1 MEIGVVIIDDNK
13 KFRDSLKLLLDSS
26 PGFLVKGTFDDAQDI
41 IMKIK
46 DTRPDVLL
54 LDIEMPFIN
63 GNDALLQIKAEF
75 PKLNVLMQTVFE
87 DEDLVFKAICNGA
100 CGYVLKNM
108 PPQKLLAAIVEA
120 YEGGAPFSSTI
131 AKKVLNMVKDRKE
144 SNSVSESNK
153 EQFKLTPRETE
164 VLGLMVNG
172 LSYKMIAAECNISFE
187 TVRYH
192 IKNIYEKLHVVT
204 MTEAVAKAIKS
215 RIVE

>member
-1 MEIGVVIIDDNK
+1 MDIRVVIIDDNK
-13 KFRDSLKLLLDSS
+13 KFRESLKLLLDSS
-26 PGFLVKGTFDDAQDI
+26 TGFEVTGIYEDAQDI
-41 IMKIK
+41 IRKINESK
-46 DTRPDVLL
+46 PDVLL
-54 LDIEMPFIN
+54 LDIEMPYIN

-108 PPQKLLAAIVEA
+108 PPAKLLSAISEA
-120 YEGGAPFSSTI
+120 HEGGAPFSSTI
-131 AKKVLNMVKDRKE
+131 AKKVLNMIKTGQPISETLNSKE
-144 SNSVSESNK
+144 E
-153 EQFKLTPRETE
+153 FKLTPRETE

-204 MTEAVAKAIKS
+204 MTEAVAKALKS
-215 RIVE
+215 KIID

>member
-1 MEIGVVIIDDNK
+1 MDIRVVIIDDNK
-13 KFRDSLKLLLDSS
+13 KFRESLKLLLDSS
-26 PGFLVKGTFDDAQDI
+26 TGFEVTGIYEDAQDI
-41 IMKIK
+41 IRKINESK
-46 DTRPDVLL
+46 PDVLL
-54 LDIEMPFIN
+54 LDIEMPYIN

-108 PPQKLLAAIVEA
+108 PPAKLLSAISEA
-120 YEGGAPFSSTI
+120 HEGGAPFSSTI
-131 AKKVLNMVKDRKE
+131 AKKVLNMIKTGQPITETQNSKE
-144 SNSVSESNK
+144 E
-153 EQFKLTPRETE
+153 FKLTPRETE

-215 RIVE
+215 KIVD

>member
-1 MEIGVVIIDDNK
+1 MDIRVVIIDDNK
-13 KFRDSLKLLLDSS
+13 KFRESLKLLLDSS
-26 PGFLVKGTFDDAQDI
+26 TGFEVTGIYEDAQDI
-41 IMKIK
+41 IRKINESK
-46 DTRPDVLL
+46 PDVLL
-54 LDIEMPFIN
+54 LDIEMPYIN

-108 PPQKLLAAIVEA
+108 PPAKLLSAISEA
-120 YEGGAPFSSTI
+120 HEGGAPFSSTI
-131 AKKVLNMVKDRKE
+131 AKKVLNMIKTGQPISETLNSKE
-144 SNSVSESNK
+144 E
-153 EQFKLTPRETE
+153 FKLTPRETE

-215 RIVE
+215 KIVD

>member
-1 MEIGVVIIDDNK
+1 MDIRVVIIDDNK
-13 KFRDSLKLLLDSS
+13 KFRESLKLLLDSS
-26 PGFLVKGTFDDAQDI
+26 TGFEVTGIYEDAQDI
-41 IMKIK
+41 IRKINESK
-46 DTRPDVLL
+46 PDVLL
-54 LDIEMPFIN
+54 LDIEMPYIN

-108 PPQKLLAAIVEA
+108 PPAKLLSAISEA
-120 YEGGAPFSSTI
+120 HEGGAPFSSTI
-131 AKKVLNMVKDRKE
+131 AKKVLNMIKTGQPITETQNSKE
-144 SNSVSESNK
+144 E
-153 EQFKLTPRETE
+153 FKLTPRETE

-204 MTEAVAKAIKS
+204 MTEAVAKALKS
-215 RIVE
+215 KIVD

>member
-1 MEIGVVIIDDNK
+1 
-13 KFRDSLKLLLDSS
+13 
-26 PGFLVKGTFDDAQDI
+26 
-41 IMKIK
+41 
-46 DTRPDVLL
+46 
-54 LDIEMPFIN
+54 MPYIN

-108 PPQKLLAAIVEA
+108 PPAKLLSAISEA
-120 YEGGAPFSSTI
+120 HEGGAPFSSTI
-131 AKKVLNMVKDRKE
+131 AKKVLNMIKTGQPISETLNSKE
-144 SNSVSESNK
+144 E
-153 EQFKLTPRETE
+153 FKLTPRETE

-215 RIVE
+215 KIVD

>member
-1 MEIGVVIIDDNK
+1 MDIRVVIIDDNK
-13 KFRDSLKLLLDSS
+13 KFRESLKLLLDSS
-26 PGFLVKGTFDDAQDI
+26 TGFEVTGIYEDAQDI
-41 IMKIK
+41 IRKIK
-46 DTRPDVLL
+46 ESKPDVLL
-54 LDIEMPFIN
+54 LDIEMPYIN

-108 PPQKLLAAIVEA
+108 PPAKLLSAISEA
-120 YEGGAPFSSTI
+120 HEGGAPFSSTI
-131 AKKVLNMVKDRKE
+131 AKKVLNMIKTGQPISETLNSKE
-144 SNSVSESNK
+144 E
-153 EQFKLTPRETE
+153 FKLTPRETE

-204 MTEAVAKAIKS
+204 MTEAVAKALKS
-215 RIVE
+215 KIVD

>member
-1 MEIGVVIIDDNK
+1 MDIRVVIIDDNK
-13 KFRDSLKLLLDSS
+13 KFRESLKLLLDSS
-26 PGFLVKGTFDDAQDI
+26 TGFEVTGIYEDAQDI
-41 IMKIK
+41 IRKINESK
-46 DTRPDVLL
+46 PDVLL
-54 LDIEMPFIN
+54 LDIEMPYIN

-108 PPQKLLAAIVEA
+108 PPAKLLSAISEA
-120 YEGGAPFSSTI
+120 HEGGAPFSSTI
-131 AKKVLNMVKDRKE
+131 AKKVLNMIKTGQPISETQNSKE
-144 SNSVSESNK
+144 E
-153 EQFKLTPRETE
+153 FKLTPRETE

-204 MTEAVAKAIKS
+204 MTEAVAKALKS
-215 RIVE
+215 KIVD

>member
-1 MEIGVVIIDDNK
+1 MDIRVVIIDDNK
-13 KFRDSLKLLLDSS
+13 KFRESLKLLLDSS
-26 PGFLVKGTFDDAQDI
+26 TGFEVTGIYEDAQNI
-41 IMKIK
+41 IRKINESK
-46 DTRPDVLL
+46 PDVLL
-54 LDIEMPFIN
+54 LDIEMPYIN

-108 PPQKLLAAIVEA
+108 PPAKLLSAISEA
-120 YEGGAPFSSTI
+120 HEGGAPFSSTI
-131 AKKVLNMVKDRKE
+131 AKKVLNMIKTGQPITETQNSKE
-144 SNSVSESNK
+144 E
-153 EQFKLTPRETE
+153 FKLTPRETE

-204 MTEAVAKAIKS
+204 MTEAVAKALKS
-215 RIVE
+215 KIVD